1 MCSSSIIVALF
12 LVVVPPPPH
21 LSTHRRFEFVPIKRY
36 YYLKVL
42 LFISSSELSRMMSSP
57 FPKLSGSSPA
67 GVATMMAMT
76 GNRQQPQSLEP
87 AARIG
92 QQQQAQSISRRRLS
106 SFGTSGGIEDLRKV
120 ETPKTKEISIDDVLG
135 MGGGFK
141 MSFGRSSSSKKR
153 SAESAE
159 KSGASKKLKTAP
171 KGWGMSSYLNRDL
184 LAKQMSDA
192 AAQKRL
198 SVAPSKAYFWLP
210 RLTSEN
216 KNQRQVFQPDKLFF
230 FRNLWDTPHHHDLET
245 RKIKLGRQLEKS
257 PRRVHDDDDLR
268 ASALP
273 QEETR

>member
-1 MCSSSIIVALF
+1 
-12 LVVVPPPPH
+12 
-21 LSTHRRFEFVPIKRY
+21 
-36 YYLKVL
+36 
-42 LFISSSELSRMMSSP
+42 MSSP

-67 GVATMMAMT
+67 EVATMMAMS

-106 SFGTSGGIEDLRKV
+106 SFGSSGGIEDLGKV

-159 KSGASKKLKTAP
+159 KSGASKKLKTTP
-171 KGWGMSSYLNRDL
+171 KGWGVSSYLNRDL
-184 LAKQMSDA
+184 LAKQINDA

-198 SVAPSKAYFWLP
+198 SVAPSKAYFCLP
-210 RLTSEN
+210 RLNSEQ
-216 KNQRQVFQPDKLFF
+216 NQRQVFQPDKLFF

-257 PRRVHDDDDLR
+257 PPRVHDDDLR

-273 QEETR
+273 QDEETR